1 MRKIILSAGLL
12 LSVAMMQSCGGQA
25 EMDPSA
31 VQAKVDS
38 LAAGKIEEATAK
50 ATSDCETRMSTEV
63 KAMADSIVHAT
74 QMANAAK

>member
-12 LSVAMMQSCGGQA
+12 LSIAMMQSCGGQA